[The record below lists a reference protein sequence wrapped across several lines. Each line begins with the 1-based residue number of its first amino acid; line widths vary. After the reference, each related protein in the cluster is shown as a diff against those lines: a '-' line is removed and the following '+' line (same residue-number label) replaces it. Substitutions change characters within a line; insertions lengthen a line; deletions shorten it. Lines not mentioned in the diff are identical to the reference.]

1 MPSRKDFAQRSR
13 SRNAASPKRPAA
25 KPSSRPAAR
34 APKRGPWK
42 LALLS
47 LLALAGLIFL
57 LNRLLD
63 VEKVPTPGATPPPAA
78 NEKPAPKPAPA
89 PKEKTQTKAAEPT
102 RDSQALPPVKEQS
115 TQAETP
121 AVPPKPIAEEK
132 PTGNKYE
139 FYELLPKSE
148 VIPAAVDEYK
158 STPRNA
164 VSATRYLLQA
174 GSFRD
179 PGDAEKMRV
188 QLLLQGLT
196 DAHTSKTESSNG
208 GTWYRVRVGPF
219 DNRSQLNKA
228 HDKLVRMNIN
238 PMQIRVN

>member
-13 SRNAASPKRPAA
+13 PRNAASPKRPAA
-25 KPSSRPAAR
+25 KPSKPAAR
-34 APKRGPWK
+34 APQRRPWK
-42 LALLS
+42 LALVS

-63 VEKVPTPGATPPPAA
+63 VEKVAPQGATSAPEA
-78 NEKPAPKPAPA
+78 APKPAAKPA
-89 PKEKTQTKAAEPT
+89 PEKTPAKPAQPEPARNTK
-102 RDSQALPPVKEQS
+102 ALPPVKEKS
-115 TQAETP
+115 TVAETP
-121 AVPPKPIAEEK
+121 AVPPKPVEETK
-132 PTGNKYE
+132 PAGNKYE

-148 VIPAAVDEYK
+148 VVPAAVEEYK
-158 STPRNA
+158 STPRDA

-179 PGDAEKMRV
+179 PADAEKMRV

-196 DAHTSKTESSNG
+196 DAHTSKTEGTNG

-228 HDKLVRMNIN
+228 HDKLVRMSIN
-238 PMQIRVN
+238 PMQIRVD